1 MNAALRHPR
10 PPSRPSIDF
19 SHINRIAGRSS
30 GPLAPTGRN
39 LRSVHDAIN
48 GLLPGAE
55 KMSHSAAK
63 AMTRRDGQGR
73 SVACLE
79 GKLEPAIGHVVKN
92 PDDPSRD

>member
-19 SHINRIAGRSS
+19 SHINRIARRSS
-30 GPLAPTGRN
+30 GPLATTGRN

-63 AMTRRDGQGR
+63 AMTWCHAAVRRR
-73 SVACLE
+73 KSAISIAISCAC
-79 GKLEPAIGHVVKN
+79 
-92 PDDPSRD
+92 